1 MKIKI
6 LPQTIVDSTQ
16 SEDKLLDCSV
26 IESIYEIR
34 ALKAAIELADKE
46 IEITKSNGSGQV
58 FLDSH
63 DIWLKPGTFVEL

>member
-6 LPQTIVDSTQ
+6 LPQAVVDITQ
-16 SEDKLLDCSV
+16 SEDELLDCSV

-34 ALKAAIELADKE
+34 TLKAAIELADKE
-46 IEITKSNGSGQV
+46 IEITKTNGCGQV

-63 DIWLKPGTFVEL
+63 DIWLKAGTFVEL